1 MKALVSLSLCIALV
15 GCASESERPPQA
27 APLAGLNVPSATPG
41 RDADRVEPRTDGT
54 PHDGRFRA
62 PDLGVARV
70 ERAEDL
76 DVLRLGLFDAD
87 AEIRE
92 ASVDRLG
99 QIGSSD
105 ALRLIGL
112 ALDDADADVRLV
124 AVDMFEDAGGSI
136 ARGYLEQALSSDDED
151 VRIAARD
158 ALDSFPAD
166 DA

>member
-15 GCASESERPPQA
+15 GCASESERPSNATPSK
-27 APLAGLNVPSATPG
+27 GLNVASATPG
-41 RDADRVEPRTDGT
+41 FDGRRVEPRKNS
-54 PHDGRFRA
+54 A
-62 PDLGVARV
+62 PPAVAIDLPAGVARV

-76 DVLRLGLFDAD
+76 DLLRLHLFDAD
-87 AEIRE
+87 ADIRE

-124 AVDMFEDAGGSI
+124 AVDMLEDAGGSI
-136 ARGYLEQALSSDDED
+136 ARGFLEQALSNDDAD
-151 VRIAARD
+151 VRLAARD
-158 ALDSFPAD
+158 ALDALLAD